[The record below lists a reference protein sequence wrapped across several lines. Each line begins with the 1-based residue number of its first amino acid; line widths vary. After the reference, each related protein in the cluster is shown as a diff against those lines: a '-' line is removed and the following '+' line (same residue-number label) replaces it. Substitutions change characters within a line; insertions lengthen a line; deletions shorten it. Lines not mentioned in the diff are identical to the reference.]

1 MKATIR
7 DTRIISNDA
16 TYHGWGTVAR
26 RRDGEL
32 LIACSGGR
40 EEHVDP
46 FGKVYLLRSADGGDT
61 WTGPDIIADGPL
73 DDRDAGVLE
82 TSKGTLIVNW
92 FTSLAWMNYLYRQE
106 TGEIDWLPKET
117 QRRWRK
123 ERERIAEEV
132 NVREEL
138 GVWAVRSEDGG
149 KTWSDR
155 INTVVNS
162 PHGPIELSDGRLFYA
177 GKGSS
182 DFATWQ
188 RGSSHESGA
197 MGAAQSTDD
206 GRTWEPLGEIPY
218 AEGHTY
224 RDYHEAHAAEAEG
237 GRLIVQIRNHGEP
250 WKGETIQCE
259 SGDGG
264 RTWTPPHSIGVWGTP
279 SHLLKLADGRLL
291 VTNGYRREPY
301 GNQARVS
308 GDGGRTWSEPVTVSG
323 DGAGGDLGY
332 PSSAQLDDGTIV
344 SVWYEK
350 LAGRPRAVLRQA
362 RWTLEG

>member
-162 PHGPIELSDGRLFYA
+162 PHGPTQLDDGRLLYV
-177 GKGSS
+177 GKRTAEPRGW
-182 DFATWQ
+182 T
-188 RGSSHESGA
+188 RGSPHESCG
-197 MGAAQSTDD
+197 MAAAESRDD
-206 GRTWEPLGEIPY
+206 GRTWRIVGDLPR
-218 AEGHTY
+218 AEGHADA
-224 RDYHEAHAAEAEG
+224 DYHEAHAVQTTD
-237 GRLIVQIRNHGEP
+237 GRIIAQIRNHGTP
-250 WKGETIQCE
+250 WKGESIQTE
-259 SGDGG
+259 SLDGG
-264 RTWTPPHSIGVWGTP
+264 ATWSTPHSIGVWGTP
-279 SHLLKLADGRLL
+279 AHLLRLLDGRLL
-291 VTNGYRREPY
+291 VTYGYRREPF

-308 GDGGRTWSEPVTVSG
+308 DDGGRTWSGPLTISD

-332 PSSAQLDDGTIV
+332 PSSTQLDDGGIV
-344 SVWYEK
+344 SVWYEL
-350 LAGRPRAVLRQA
+350 LAGTSAAVLRQA
-362 RWTLEG
+362 RWTLQD